1 MVVCRTDLDEPLEE
15 HLRLAGLPFPEIL
28 QDLVGLEEVF
38 LVEEPDALVDRV
50 QAGRRFLFH
59 HRSTEERGD
68 NQLSAPPSRRASRPG
83 DSIVRMISGA
93 YVPRSVTVVV
103 MSSEG
108 VTSNVEFIERMR
120 KPGHVAAS
128 YRASNFSASHA
139 TQNGFLRSAAPVP
152 RPRVPTLFTT
162 APSRETLS
170 APPRTHDDRHM
181 RAAPSP
187 SRLALEGPPAP

>member
-68 NQLSAPPSRRASRPG
+68 NQLSAPPGRRASLPG

-93 YVPRSVTVVV
+93 YVARFVTGVV
-103 MSSEG
+103 MRSGG
-108 VTSNVEFIERMR
+108 VTSNVQFIRGSG
-120 KPGHVAAS
+120 KPA
-128 YRASNFSASHA
+128 
-139 TQNGFLRSAAPVP
+139 
-152 RPRVPTLFTT
+152 
-162 APSRETLS
+162 
-170 APPRTHDDRHM
+170 
-181 RAAPSP
+181 
-187 SRLALEGPPAP
+187 